1 MSFFS
6 CITEIEGVSRWAVLI
21 SGLVAAYLSCL
32 AVYRAFFHPLNKY
45 PGPILNRLT
54 NLPFVIAGVKGQLPF
69 YAESLFKKY
78 GPVVRMGPNNLGFIE
93 GNAWK
98 DIYGMR
104 RRGQFEKAYEYY
116 REGPEGPISLLNAG
130 PEEHARL
137 RKWVSPYF
145 SDRGM
150 KEQEPMIG
158 GYVDL
163 LLKRLHE
170 NCDDGTRALDLR
182 DWFNFCTF
190 DILGEL
196 AFSSSFGCLESAEY
210 HPWVKIIAFQQ
221 KEIEWIGELNRQGL
235 RFITAIIMKVLAKNK
250 LEFMGYTIQKLQSRI
265 QSGKQADIIESLLN
279 NKEGM
284 IPEQSGTNQ
293 REQKLDMDRLVQ
305 NSTLLIAAGSET
317 TATLLTATSFLLLSN
332 PEAYQKVVEEVRS
345 SFSDPS
351 DITLLSVNKLPYM
364 LACLDEALRVFP
376 VVPSWLPRRVTHGTA
391 IIDGNIVPEG
401 CLVATWQWAM
411 YHNELNFTKPLE
423 YHPERFLGDPSFS
436 KDRLDAFQPFSM
448 GHADCVGR
456 NLAYSEMRLI
466 LARILFS
473 FDLKL
478 ADEGSDWIKGQ
489 KVYIV
494 WQKPSLNVYLKPVK
508 R

>member
-1 MSFFS
+1 
-6 CITEIEGVSRWAVLI
+6 
-21 SGLVAAYLSCL
+21 
-32 AVYRAFFHPLNKY
+32 
-45 PGPILNRLT
+45 
-54 NLPFVIAGVKGQLPF
+54 
-69 YAESLFKKY
+69 
-78 GPVVRMGPNNLGFIE
+78 MGPNNIGFIDA
-93 GNAWK
+93 NAWR
-98 DIYGMR
+98 DIYGIR
-104 RRGQFEKAYEYY
+104 RRGHFQKAYEYY

-163 LLKRLHE
+163 LLRRLHE

-235 RFITAIIMKVLAKNK
+235 RFITAIIMKILAKNK
-250 LEFMGYTIQKLQSRI
+250 LEFMGYTIQKLQTRI
-265 QSGKQADIIESLLN
+265 QSGKQADIIESFLN

-284 IPEQSGTNQ
+284 
-293 REQKLDMDRLVQ
+293 KLDMERLVQ

-332 PEAYQKVVEEVRS
+332 AEAYRKVVEEVRS

-351 DITLLSVNKLPYM
+351 EITLLSVNKLPYM

-376 VVPSWLPRRVTHGTA
+376 VVPSWLPRRVTHGSAT
-391 IIDGNIVPEG
+391 IDGNVVPEG
-401 CLVATWQWAM
+401 SLVATWQWAM
-411 YHNELNFTKPLE
+411 YHNEINFTKPLE
-423 YHPERFLGDPSFS
+423 YHPERFLGDPRFAN
-436 KDRLDAFQPFSM
+436 DRLDAFQPFSM

-478 ADEGSDWIKGQ
+478 ADEGRDWIKSQ

-494 WQKPSLNVYLKPVK
+494 WQKPSLNVYLKPVE

>member
-1 MSFFS
+1 
-6 CITEIEGVSRWAVLI
+6 
-21 SGLVAAYLSCL
+21 
-32 AVYRAFFHPLNKY
+32 
-45 PGPILNRLT
+45 
-54 NLPFVIAGVKGQLPF
+54 
-69 YAESLFKKY
+69 
-78 GPVVRMGPNNLGFIE
+78 MGPNNLGFIE

-284 IPEQSGTNQ
+284 V
-293 REQKLDMDRLVQ
+293 R
-305 NSTLLIAAGSET
+305 STLFLPLLLLST

-391 IIDGNIVPEG
+391 IIDGNVVPEG
-401 CLVATWQWAM
+401 CLVGTWQWAM

-423 YHPERFLGDPSFS
+423 YHPERFLGDPSFA

-478 ADEGSDWIKGQ
+478 VDEGSDWIKGQ